1 MSSIGASNPL
11 GSLSNV
17 GSIGNWV
24 DAVDQETAQKRSEFL
39 KDGIKTVID
48 YVVEP
53 DGSKSKV
60 IATYKVI
67 RKKVP
72 RVVAERK
79 SWKKFGASKDDGPGP
94 NINTTYVADEV
105 EVQFTNRPG
114 EQDER
119 DEKASDPLLKGQ
131 SSKAH
136 CRFCKSDEHWSVV
149 CPYKEM
155 FKDISE
161 EEQPDPDKG
170 GLNKLTAGR
179 YVPPSQRG
187 GAGERSTMT
196 TGTEQRHSDDYTVRI
211 TNLPEDSETL
221 EDDLRALFSRA
232 GRIVRFYLARDK
244 STGRPKGFAFVTFA
258 TQMDAEKA
266 IQEINGAKMEHLI
279 LKVEWTK
286 PST

>member
-24 DAVDQETAQKRSEFL
+24 DAVDQETAQKRSEFM

-48 YVVEP
+48 YIDEP
-53 DGSKSKV
+53 DGSK
-60 IATYKVI
+60 
-67 RKKVP
+67 
-72 RVVAERK
+72 
-79 SWKKFGASKDDGPGP
+79 SKDDGPGP

-105 EVQFTNRPG
+105 ELQFTNRPG
-114 EQDER
+114 EQDDR
-119 DEKASDPLLKGQ
+119 DEKAADPLLKGQ

-161 EEQPDPDKG
+161 EEQPDADKG
-170 GLNKLTAGR
+170 GLSKLTSGR

-196 TGTEQRHSDDYTVRI
+196 TGTEQRHSDDFTVRI

-221 EDDLRALFSRA
+221 EEDLRALFGRA

-244 STGRPKGFAFVTFA
+244 STSRPKGFAFVTFA